1 MRVLEFIV
9 EDQIITKSTSCD
21 FENLV
26 PGSQGYLQARFS
38 FSPAWNGFVKAAA
51 FWRGNKECEPQVL
64 KDGQTC
70 MISADAL
77 EGKSFG
83 VSIVGKK
90 GDTVMFTN
98 RVIVN
103 QNGGGIR

>member
-9 EDQIITKSTSCD
+9 EDQILTKNPSCD

-26 PGSQGYLQARFS
+26 PGTEGYLQARFS

-51 FWRGNKECEPQVL
+51 FWRGNRECEPQLL
-64 KDGQTC
+64 KDGYTC
-70 MISADAL
+70 MISTDAL

-83 VSIVGKK
+83 VSVVGKQGEK
-90 GDTVMFTN
+90 VLITN
-98 RVIVN
+98 RVKVN
-103 QNGGGIR
+103 QNGGGV